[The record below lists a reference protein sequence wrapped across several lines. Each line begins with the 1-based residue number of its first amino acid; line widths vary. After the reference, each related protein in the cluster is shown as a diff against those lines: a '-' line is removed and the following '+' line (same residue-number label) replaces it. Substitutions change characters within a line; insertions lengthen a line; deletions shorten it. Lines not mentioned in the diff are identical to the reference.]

1 MSFTQTTLLN
11 KAGYFAFLS
20 RENLAERNDPEDIV
34 SLVNASQYIARNL
47 LGTTPIMVTS
57 GSEIMV
63 DANNPPQSLLYCCKA
78 LPSDVM
84 ITTNN
89 LRSAFVILNDSELY
103 DIDIGIDT
111 QSAYALAPG
120 QMILIV
126 TSPYK
131 TSITPNYSIF
141 EVVIPYGWTA
151 EDMSLKV
158 GKGDEVRISTGDT
171 MVQSAITEVNLPG
184 YEQFS
189 FITDGSFFVN
199 GKHSAIDS
207 AYTVTDLSLGLVPA
221 SLRYL
226 LIVPVLPYNEF
237 VDRDGVYAGVPIYQ
251 IDLLNGVT
259 ISQEW
264 NANQPNKSTLSFK
277 KDAGFNEE
285 IAVPICVE

>member
-20 RENLAERNDPEDIV
+20 RENLAEDYNPEDIV

-78 LPSDVM
+78 LPSNVM
-84 ITTNN
+84 ILTNN

-103 DIDIGIDT
+103 NIDIDIDT
-111 QSAYALAPG
+111 QSAYTLAPG

-131 TSITPNYSIF
+131 TSVTPNYLIF
-141 EVVIPYGWTA
+141 EGVIPYGWTA

-189 FITDGSFFVN
+189 FFTN
-199 GKHSAIDS
+199 GKPSAIDS
-207 AYTVTDLSLGLVPA
+207 AYTVTDIELGLIPA

-285 IAVPICVE
+285 IAVPIYVE

>member
-11 KAGYFAFLS
+11 KAGYFAFLAK
-20 RENLAERNDPEDIV
+20 ETYDPEDIV

-57 GSEIMV
+57 GSDIMV
-63 DANNPPQSLLYCCKA
+63 NANNPPQSLLYCCKA
-78 LPSDVM
+78 LPSDVR
-84 ITTNN
+84 ISTNN

-103 DIDIGIDT
+103 NIDIVIDT
-111 QSAYALAPG
+111 QLAYTLAPG
-120 QMILIV
+120 HMILIV

-131 TSITPNYSIF
+131 TSGTTNYLIF
-141 EVVIPYGWTA
+141 EGVIPYGWTA

-189 FITDGSFFVN
+189 FFTN
-199 GKHSAIDS
+199 GKPSAIDNTYIS
-207 AYTVTDLSLGLVPA
+207 HCPTIGLIPA

>member
-1 MSFTQTTLLN
+1 MSFNQTTLLN

-20 RENLAERNDPEDIV
+20 KDNLIETKDPVDIV
-34 SLVNASQYIARNL
+34 CLVNASQYIARNL

-103 DIDIGIDT
+103 NIDIGIDT
-111 QSAYALAPG
+111 QLAYTLYPG

-131 TSITPNYSIF
+131 TSITPNYRIF

-189 FITDGSFFVN
+189 FFTTGVR
-199 GKHSAIDS
+199 GYSAIDS
-207 AYTVTDLSLGLVPA
+207 AYTVTDMDLGLIPA